1 MAKETQFEL
10 AKKAVYE
17 GNIKAPS
24 VSVGTNDRGIINV
37 PYFRYQLA
45 CHKMAISLLSKGM
58 KMSRNAPP
66 LKHYKEYY
74 GLKGKTAALCL
85 VEFQKIFDDYEKE
98 LVESN

>member
-10 AKKAVYE
+10 AKKAVYA
-17 GNIKAPS
+17 GKIQAPS
-24 VSVGTNDRGIINV
+24 VSAGTDRGIIQV

-45 CHKMAISLLSKGM
+45 CHKMAISLLSKGI

-85 VEFQKIFDDYEKE
+85 VEFQQIFDDYKKE
-98 LVESN
+98 LLASN

>member
-1 MAKETQFEL
+1 MAKETPFEL
-10 AKKAVYE
+10 AKKQVYA
-17 GNIKAPS
+17 GKLKAPS
-24 VSVGTNDRGIINV
+24 VSAGTDKGIIQV

-98 LVESN
+98 LIGSN